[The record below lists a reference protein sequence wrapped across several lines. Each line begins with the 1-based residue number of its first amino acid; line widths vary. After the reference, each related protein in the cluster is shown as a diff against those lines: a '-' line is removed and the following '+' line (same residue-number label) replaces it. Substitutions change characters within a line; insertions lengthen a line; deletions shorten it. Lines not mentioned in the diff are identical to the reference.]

1 MTPDPVKD
9 ALRMVANQS
18 WSAGFAAG
26 LSRRGAGACL
36 RCFIA
41 GVVLTVLAIGVAVA
55 QTIPPTAESHK
66 RDLTRTSRAVFGMG
80 APVATL
86 AAQIHQE
93 SGWRPDARSW
103 AGARGLAQ
111 FMPTT
116 AAGIGRLYPEL
127 TPVNEFD
134 PRWALKAQSLLMRDL
149 VRQFGPGSANACEAW
164 CYAAT
169 AYNGGPGWTRK
180 RISLSDTPRRCFGAT
195 SRINPGIRG
204 AAQRE
209 NEAYP
214 ERILLLLE
222 PAYIEAGWGL
232 GVCGSYSKGP

>member
-9 ALRMVANQS
+9 ALRMVATQS

-26 LSRRGAGACL
+26 LSRRVAGACL

-149 VRQFGPGSANACEAW
+149 FNGHTGRDACQRWAK
-164 CYAAT
+164 AA
-169 AYNGGPGWTRK
+169 ASYNQGPGWTR
-180 RISLSDTPRRCFGAT
+180 RAERLVDDPSRWFGSLEHV
-195 SRINPGIRG
+195 NPGKSPS
-204 AAQRE
+204 
-209 NEAYP
+209 AYK
-214 ERILLLLE
+214 ETFGYVRKILVDLT
-222 PAYIEAGWGL
+222 PAYVDAGWGPGL
-232 GVCGSYSKGP
+232 CASYWRAR